1 MEKYEL
7 IVAGGGLT
15 GVAAAVTAARRGV
28 KVLLLER
35 EGCLG
40 GAAAN
45 NLVFPFM
52 PYRTKAN
59 GKTVDLSAGFFKEL
73 TDSLKEA
80 GAVGEALCDFDAEY
94 LKLILNRKVLK
105 ENTSLL
111 FGAFVTDCVKEG
123 SRITAVK
130 AQTKSGELTF
140 CADYFIDAT
149 GDADLSA
156 LAKVPFALGREEDGL
171 CQPMTLCFKVGN
183 VDQVLY
189 NAEEQNKINRAYR
202 EYKAE
207 GKIKNPRND
216 VLIFK
221 TPIEGILHFNTTR
234 VIKRS
239 PVDAWDITAA
249 EIEAREQVFEVMEF
263 LKSVSPAFKNAV
275 LLETAPR
282 IGVRESRRII
292 GKHILTAEE
301 LKDCTAFEDS
311 VAAGNYDIDIHDPA
325 GGGTKHYFFPAGS
338 YYTIPYRSLLPK
350 SGAENLL
357 AAGRCISATHE
368 AQASI
373 RIMPI
378 CCCLGEEAGEAA
390 ALALETGVTPEN
402 ISVAELQERLKSN
415 GAKIF

>member
-1 MEKYEL
+1 MENYGL

-15 GVAAAVTAARRGV
+15 GVAAAVTAARRGA

-52 PYRTKAN
+52 PCKTKAK

-80 GAVGEALCDFDAEY
+80 GAVSDNLCDFDAEF
-94 LKLILNRKVLK
+94 LKLILIRKLLK
-105 ENTSLL
+105 ENVTLL
-111 FGAFVTDCVKEG
+111 FGAFVTDCVKKG
-123 SRITAVK
+123 GRITAVK

-140 CADYFIDAT
+140 YGDMFIDAT

-156 LAKVPFALGREEDGL
+156 LAGVPFELGREEDGF

-183 VDQVLY
+183 VDTSLY
-189 NAEEQNKINRAYR
+189 NFEELDRINRVYG
-202 EYKAE
+202 EYKAQ

-216 VLIFK
+216 LLIFR

-263 LKSVSPAFKNAV
+263 LKTVSPAFKNAV

-282 IGVRESRRII
+282 IGIRESRRII
-292 GKHILTAEE
+292 GKHILTADE
-301 LKDCTAFEDS
+301 LKDCTVFEDS

-325 GGGTKHYFFPAGS
+325 GGGTKHYYFLEGK

-350 SGAENLL
+350 AGAENLL
-357 AAGRCISATHE
+357 IAGRCISATHE

-378 CCCLGEEAGEAA
+378 CCCLGEAAGEAA
-390 ALALETGVTPEN
+390 ALALETGVTAEN
-402 ISVAELQERLKSN
+402 ISVSDLQERLKSN